1 MTLYEIITKIASTS
15 GSNDKKSILRENMSP
30 TLKLIFEDTYGP
42 QKFYIKKFEPNGDV
56 GHLSIDIDY
65 GTFHCMLVDL
75 VTRTVTG
82 DKAYQKL
89 QETVALFD
97 SWSQEILCK
106 IIDRNLKVGISLD
119 NFLDVVGEKQSKFEV
134 ALAENLNKVKG
145 VDPIDG
151 TYFVSRK
158 LDGVRCVC
166 FINKEWVDNKVTYN
180 IHFKSRQG
188 KPILTLNKLIKPIER
203 FMENA
208 TFGNWVLDG
217 EICIMDEY
225 GNENFHGLMKEVT
238 RKDHTIENP
247 RYNVFDMLLLEE
259 FNGVQESVKF
269 SQRLDT
275 LYSLDHYIPCIKILQ
290 QERVTSQKILDA
302 WIETAKQNNWEGCML
317 RRDMPYK
324 RGRSKDLLKIKQ
336 FVTND
341 YYVKK
346 IVTGKATYNEGG
358 SKEYNVVSSLV
369 IEHKGND
376 VYVGSGISKE
386 QRIRW
391 FDHPEEIINSYIRVK
406 YFEETI
412 DSKTGQFSLR
422 FPTLDYVYGKE
433 RFDAVYDQ
441 YLE

>member
-1 MTLYEIITKIASTS
+1 MTLYEIIAKIASTS

-42 QKFYIKKFEPNGDV
+42 QKFYIKKFEPNGEV

-65 GTFHCMLVDL
+65 GTFHRMLVDL

-166 FINKEWVDNKVTYN
+166 FINKEWVDDKVTYN

-217 EICIMDEY
+217 EICIMDEC

-290 QERVTSQKILDA
+290 QERVTSQEILDA

-324 RGRSKDLLKIKQ
+324 RGRSKDLLKIKGMQ
-336 FVTND
+336 DAEYQV
-341 YYVKK
+341 VR
-346 IVTGKATYNEGG
+346 VETGKAVYNEGG
-358 SKEYNVVSSLV
+358 SKEYDIVSALV
-369 IEHKGND
+369 IKHRGNE
-376 VYVGSGISKE
+376 VKVGSGLSKE
-386 QRIRW
+386 QRINW
-391 FDHPEEIINSYIRVK
+391 FKNPEEIIGKTITVQ
-406 YFEETI
+406 YFEETQ
-412 DSKTGQFSLR
+412 DSKTKEYSLR
-422 FPTLDYVYGKE
+422 FPVLKMVYEDG
-433 RFDAVYDQ
+433 RNI
-441 YLE
+441 